1 MLSPNE
7 CLPPWRGRAFVSLAE
22 AAAIAG
28 RSYTWARNRTVDGTL
43 DARRLALD
51 GLTLVTVAS
60 LAKLI
65 DEATQQR
72 PPVSVAKHRSRR
84 PSHLTLVV
92 DNDSK

>member
-1 MLSPNE
+1 MLSQNE
-7 CLPPWRGRAFVSLAE
+7 RLPPWRERAFVSLAE

-43 DARRLALD
+43 EVRRLSMD

-65 DEATQQR
+65 DEATRQR
-72 PPVSVAKHRSRR
+72 PPVSFAKHRSRR

-92 DNDSK
+92 DNDWK